1 MTKQVLA
8 LTLLTLAF
16 APSSRAQQAAP
27 GEAAVLIKQAQ
38 QLESDGKR
46 KDALVMFRQIV
57 TKDPAN
63 VAGHLGIGRVLDLEG
78 QYAEARQHLQKAID
92 GASETE
98 INGAL
103 STMAISH
110 VFDGHTAEAAKYYER
125 LFNRQISAGLTDPA
139 GGTANALGRVYLET
153 GDTANA
159 EKWYRTGYE
168 SATKNEKRTPEQS
181 DLTEMRWRH
190 AQARIAARRK
200 QFDVARRHVE
210 EVRVLVARGR
220 LDQAQQAQYPHV
232 AGYVAFH
239 EGAYDKAI
247 EELSKADQDDP
258 FILSLLAQ
266 AYEQKADMAKAREL
280 YTKILAM
287 PNHSLQ
293 AAFARPLAA
302 RRLAAR

>member
-1 MTKQVLA
+1 MSNPILA
-8 LTLLTLAF
+8 LTLLALAF
-16 APSSRAQQAAP
+16 APSSPIQQAPPAD
-27 GEAAVLIKQAQ
+27 AAALNKQAQ
-38 QLESDGKR
+38 QLESDGKQ
-46 KDALVMFRQIV
+46 KEALVLFRQIV
-57 TKDPAN
+57 TLEPAN
-63 VAGHLGIGRVLDLEG
+63 VAAHLGIGRVLDLAG

-110 VFDGHTAEAAKYYER
+110 VFDGHTADAAKYYER

-181 DLTEMRWRH
+181 DLTEMRWHH

-200 QFDVARRHVE
+200 QFDVARRHVD

-266 AYEQKADMAKAREL
+266 SYEQKTDMAKAREL